1 MKPAFIESG
10 RPLLRLLIAS
20 SIVAA
25 FPAHADDQQEINRL
39 KSLIE
44 ELDQRVRVLDRKQ
57 EIATEEAAAKQK
69 SAPIV
74 TASDK
79 GFGIKSEDGDFEYRL
94 RGVAHFDYRR
104 FEGNSSASTI
114 YDGFL
119 FRRIRPTFEGTVFKN
134 YGFRFTPEFAESGD
148 GSNTKDIQQNKV
160 RVIDAYFDIKHNPEA
175 SVRIGK
181 FKPFVGLER
190 LQGAADI
197 KFIERSYV
205 SNNILPN
212 RDLGVSLYGVVA
224 DKKVNYALGIFNG
237 VKDGGENFT
246 SQDENNAKDFTARI
260 FATPF
265 AGEDSKLSD
274 LGFGVAGTWS
284 SATNNGLGSYKTP
297 GQAYNFFSYA
307 SATSANGSR
316 NRLSPQAHY
325 YRGPFGVLAE
335 YATVNQALKNG
346 TDTATLK
353 NNAWHVSTS
362 WLLTGE
368 EASYG
373 GVKPFTPYKPGP
385 DGGWGSLE
393 LLARY
398 QENHIDD
405 KAFTYA
411 DTGKGFATSAKT
423 WGVGLNWYLNADS
436 KFALNYDLTKFDNV
450 TTGTVLKGDKEHFLV
465 ARYQLAF

>member
-1 MKPAFIESG
+1 MKPAFIKPG

-20 SIVAA
+20 SIIAA
-25 FPAHADDQQEINRL
+25 FPAHANDQQEINRL
-39 KSLIE
+39 KALIE

-57 EIATEEAAAKQK
+57 EITAEEAAAKQK
-69 SAPIV
+69 SSPTV
-74 TASDK
+74 SASDK
-79 GFGIKSEDGDFEYRL
+79 GFGIKSADGDFEYRL
-94 RGVAHFDYRR
+94 RGLAHLDYRR
-104 FEGNSSASTI
+104 FEGNSAAGTV

-119 FRRIRPTFEGTVFKN
+119 FRRIRPTFEGTIFKN
-134 YGFRFTPEFAESGD
+134 YSFRFTPEFAESGD
-148 GSNTKDIQQNKV
+148 GSGTSGITQNKS
-160 RVIDAYFDIKHNPEA
+160 RVVDAFLDIKHNPEA

-190 LQGAADI
+190 LQSGADI

-224 DKKVNYALGIFNG
+224 DKKVNYAVGIFNG
-237 VKDGGENFT
+237 VRDGGENFT

-260 FATPF
+260 FTTPF
-265 AGEDSKLSD
+265 VGTDSKLAG
-274 LGFGVAGTWS
+274 LGVGIAGTWS
-284 SATNNGLGSYKTP
+284 SATNNGLASYKTP
-297 GQAYNFFSYA
+297 GQAYNFFSYSSTTA
-307 SATSANGSR
+307 ANGNR

-325 YRGPFGVLAE
+325 YNGPLGILAE
-335 YATVNQALKNG
+335 YANVDQAVKKGTTTDNLKNS
-346 TDTATLK
+346 
-353 NNAWHVSTS
+353 AWHISTS

-368 EASYG
+368 DASYG

-385 DGGWGSLE
+385 DGGWGAFE

-398 QENHIDD
+398 QENNLDD
-405 KAFTYA
+405 KASTFA
-411 DTGKGFATSAKT
+411 DTAKGFATSAKT
-423 WGVGLNWYLNADS
+423 WGVGVNWYLTAGS

-450 TTGTVLKGDKEHFLV
+450 TAGTVLKGDKEQFLV

>member
-1 MKPAFIESG
+1 MKPAFIKSG

-20 SIVAA
+20 SIIAA
-25 FPAHADDQQEINRL
+25 FPAHANDQQEINRL
-39 KSLIE
+39 KALIE
-44 ELDQRVRVLDRKQ
+44 ELDQRVRILDRKQ

-69 SAPIV
+69 STPIV

-79 GFGIKSEDGDFEYRL
+79 GFGIKSADGDFEYRL
-94 RGVAHFDYRR
+94 RGVTHFDYRH
-104 FEGNSSASTI
+104 FEGDSSASTI

-119 FRRIRPTFEGTVFKN
+119 FRRIRPSFEGTVFKN

-148 GSNTKDIQQNKV
+148 GSKINDIQQNKV
-160 RVIDAYFDIKHNPEA
+160 RVIDAYLDIKHNPEA

-197 KFIERSYV
+197 KFIERSFV

-212 RDLGVSLYGVVA
+212 RDLGVSLYGAVA

-265 AGEDSKLSD
+265 AAEDSKLSG

-307 SATSANGSR
+307 TATTSNGTR
-316 NRLSPQAHY
+316 NRLSPQAY
-325 YRGPFGVLAE
+325 YYSGPLGVIAE
-335 YATVNQALKNG
+335 YATVDQAVKRGTTTDNLKNE
-346 TDTATLK
+346 
-353 NNAWHVSTS
+353 AWQVAAS

-368 EASYG
+368 DASFG
-373 GVKPFTPYKPGP
+373 GVKPLSPYKPGP
-385 DGGWGSLE
+385 DGGWGAFE

-398 QENHIDD
+398 QENKLDN
-405 KAFTYA
+405 KATTYVN
-411 DTGKGFATSAKT
+411 TTNGYATAAKT
-423 WGVGLNWYLNADS
+423 WGVGLNWYLTADS
-436 KFALNYDLTKFDNV
+436 KFAVNYDLTTFDNV
-450 TTGTVLKGDKEHFLV
+450 TTGTVLKGNKERFLV

>member
-1 MKPAFIESG
+1 MKPAFIKPG

-20 SIVAA
+20 SIIAA
-25 FPAHADDQQEINRL
+25 FPAHANDQQEINRL
-39 KSLIE
+39 KALIE

-79 GFGIKSEDGDFEYRL
+79 GFGIKSADGDFEYRL
-94 RGVAHFDYRR
+94 RGIAQLDYRR
-104 FEGNSSASTI
+104 FDGNSSSSTI

-148 GSNTKDIQQNKV
+148 GSGTSGISQNKT
-160 RVIDAYFDIKHNPEA
+160 RVVDAYFDIKHNPAA
-175 SVRIGK
+175 SVRLGK

-190 LQGAADI
+190 LQGSADV

-212 RDLGVSLYGVVA
+212 RDVGVSLYGDVA
-224 DKKVNYALGIFNG
+224 DKKVNYAIGLFNG

-260 FATPF
+260 FTTPF
-265 AGEDSKLSD
+265 AGTDSKLA
-274 LGFGVAGTWS
+274 GFGAGISGTWS
-284 SATNNGLGSYKTP
+284 NATNNGLASYKTP

-307 SATSANGSR
+307 TATSANGTR
-316 NRLSPQAHY
+316 NRLSPQAY
-325 YRGPFGVLAE
+325 YYSGPLGVIAE
-335 YATVNQALKNG
+335 YASVDQAVKRGTTTDNLKNE
-346 TDTATLK
+346 
-353 NNAWHVSTS
+353 AWQVAAS

-368 EASYG
+368 DASYG
-373 GVKPFTPYKPGP
+373 GVKPLTPYKQGP
-385 DGGWGSLE
+385 DGGWGAFE

-398 QENHIDD
+398 QENKLDD
-405 KAFTYA
+405 KATTYVN
-411 DTGKGFATSAKT
+411 TTNGYATAAKT
-423 WGVGLNWYLNADS
+423 WGVGLNWYLTADS
-436 KFALNYDLTKFDNV
+436 KFAVNYDLTTFDNV